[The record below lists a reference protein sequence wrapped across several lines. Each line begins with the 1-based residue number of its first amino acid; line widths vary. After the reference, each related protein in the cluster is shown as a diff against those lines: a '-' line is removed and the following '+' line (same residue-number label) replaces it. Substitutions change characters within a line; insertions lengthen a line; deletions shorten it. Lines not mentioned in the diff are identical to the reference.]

1 MKASRHDAR
10 LLFCLTVAALHRLP
24 PPAIFSLTRV
34 ANRFRL
40 KQINLQEQFL
50 MAYGGLRGAVSFSLV
65 EMLQPGV
72 ITPRQMFV
80 TSTLVV
86 ILFTVFIQVSIN
98 SKMHSLHLTNQL
110 PFYGRLF
117 GTFFWPSK
125 NSCYDPFDL
134 FNSFRAAL

>member
-1 MKASRHDAR
+1 
-10 LLFCLTVAALHRLP
+10 
-24 PPAIFSLTRV
+24 
-34 ANRFRL
+34 
-40 KQINLQEQFL
+40 

-117 GTFFWPSK
+117 ATFIWPSK

-134 FNSFRAAL
+134 FNSFQGSTIKPLVGLLHIERDSKKKLYLMNEMNKTVMKSSCRETTSKSISLSF